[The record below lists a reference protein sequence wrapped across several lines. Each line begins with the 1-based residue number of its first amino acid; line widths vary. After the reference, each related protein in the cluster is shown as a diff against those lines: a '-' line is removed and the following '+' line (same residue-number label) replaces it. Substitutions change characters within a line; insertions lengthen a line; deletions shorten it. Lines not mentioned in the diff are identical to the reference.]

1 MQVKGNKL
9 LLLIGTAWLFDALD
23 VALLSFI
30 MPVIKVS
37 WHLTAG
43 QLGAVSAVTSL
54 GMIFGALGCGYLAD
68 KWGRKPVLIGTLL
81 LFSVGNLLLALTPSV
96 GWFLL
101 IRFIT
106 GMGLGGELPVA
117 ATIIADNFKGTQ
129 RARMLVL
136 VDSFWAFGWIIA
148 SLLAFL
154 VIPRYGWRVTV
165 LITALM
171 GVYALLM
178 RRHLPASTQKSQPTK
193 RLAFGEAWQRVW
205 STQYRRTTLCLSTL
219 WFVVM
224 FVYYGLFLWLPSVLV
239 LRGFSMVHGF
249 GYTVLMSLAQLPGYY
264 LAAWLIDKVARKTI
278 LTVYL
283 LGTIVSASVFGFAS
297 SSAIILISGA
307 WLSFFMLGAWG
318 IMIAFTPGQFDIAV
332 RGFGMGVAQSV
343 GRVGATIGPFLIGA
357 LIALGFTIP
366 MIFMVFVGVLIVGIV
381 IVWIGLSDQDR

>member
-1 MQVKGNKL
+1 VQVKGNKL

-81 LFSVGNLLLALTPSV
+81 LFSVGNLLLALTPNV

-178 RRHLPASTQKSQPTK
+178 RRHLPSSTQKSQPTK
-193 RLAFGEAWQRVW
+193 RLALGEAWQRVW
-205 STQYRRTTLCLSTL
+205 STQYRRTT
-219 WFVVM
+219 
-224 FVYYGLFLWLPSVLV
+224 
-239 LRGFSMVHGF
+239 SMVDAVSTNNVLFKHSLVCHHVCLLWPVSLVAKCPCLTWFFNGPWVWVHGSDEL
-249 GYTVLMSLAQLPGYY
+249 GP
-264 LAAWLIDKVARKTI
+264 VAR
-278 LTVYL
+278 L
-283 LGTIVSASVFGFAS
+283 LSGRMVDRQDGTQNDLNVIFIRNHCECQCLRVS
-297 SSAIILISGA
+297 
-307 WLSFFMLGAWG
+307 
-318 IMIAFTPGQFDIAV
+318 Q
-332 RGFGMGVAQSV
+332 
-343 GRVGATIGPFLIGA
+343 
-357 LIALGFTIP
+357 
-366 MIFMVFVGVLIVGIV
+366 
-381 IVWIGLSDQDR
+381 

>member
-1 MQVKGNKL
+1 VQVKGNKL

-81 LFSVGNLLLALTPSV
+81 LFSVGNLLLALTPNV

-178 RRHLPASTQKSQPTK
+178 RRHLPSSTQKSQPTK
-193 RLAFGEAWQRVW
+193 RLALGEAWQRVW
-205 STQYRRTTLCLSTL
+205 STQYRRTTFCLSIL
-219 WFVVM
+219 WFVIM

-264 LAAWLIDKVARKTI
+264 LAAWLIDKMARKTI
-278 LTVYL
+278 LTLYL
-283 LGTIVSASVFGFAS
+283 LGTIVSASVFGLAS
-297 SSAIILISGA
+297 SSVMILVSGA
-307 WLSFFMLGAWG
+307 CLSFFMLGAWG
-318 IMIAFTPGQFDIAV
+318 IMIAFTPGQFDVAV

-357 LIALGFTIP
+357 LITLGFTIS
-366 MIFMVFVGVLIVGIV
+366 MIFMVFVGVLIVGII